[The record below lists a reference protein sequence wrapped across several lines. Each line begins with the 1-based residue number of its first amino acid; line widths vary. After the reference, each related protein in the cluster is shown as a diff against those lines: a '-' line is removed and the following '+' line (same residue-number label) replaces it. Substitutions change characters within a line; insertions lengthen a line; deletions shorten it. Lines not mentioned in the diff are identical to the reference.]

1 MNCIHD
7 NAKLIRLPWNKIIS
21 ISKIHKLAEDIEKE
35 QGRSVDIGELE
46 EIYKDKED
54 VMRLFADYKYKYTI
68 LALDKPQTTNE
79 KNLNDV
85 IPSTDTNQIDLK
97 QLQDEIAILLSD
109 FTPREREIVKMYHG
123 IGYVRAYTLK
133 EIGIDLGLTRERIRQ
148 IKEKVF
154 ETIRKKKK
162 LGKLKGLFND

>member
-21 ISKIHKLAEDIEKE
+21 ISKITKLAEELEKE
-35 QGRSVDIGELE
+35 HGRIIDIDEMQE
-46 EIYKDKED
+46 MYKDRD
-54 VMRLFADYKYKYTI
+54 DIQRLFQDYKYKYTI
-68 LALDKPQTTNE
+68 IALDKPQTANQ

-85 IPSTDTNQIDLK
+85 IPASKDSEIDK
-97 QLQDEIAILLSD
+97 QALVDEVEDLA
-109 FTPREREIVKMYHG
+109 PREREIIKMYHG
-123 IGYVRAYTLK
+123 IGYVRSYTLK

-154 ETIRKKKK
+154 EKIRKKKK
-162 LGKLKGLFND
+162 LGKLKGLFDE

>member
-21 ISKIHKLAEDIEKE
+21 ISKITKLAEELEKE
-35 QGRSVDIGELE
+35 HGRIIDIDEMQE
-46 EIYKDKED
+46 MYKDRD
-54 VMRLFADYKYKYTI
+54 DIQRLFQDYKYKYTI
-68 LALDKPQTTNE
+68 IALDKPQTANQ

-85 IPSTDTNQIDLK
+85 IPASKDSEIDK
-97 QLQDEIAILLSD
+97 QALVDEVEVLLQDLA
-109 FTPREREIVKMYHG
+109 PREREIIKMYHG
-123 IGYVRAYTLK
+123 IGYVRSYTLK

-154 ETIRKKKK
+154 EKIRKKKK
-162 LGKLKGLFND
+162 LGKLKGLFDE